1 MLLSRTHQCGRVF
14 WQHSIPCPLAC
25 LHDKLSV
32 HYLLEAKRLQSH
44 LALPDIAL
52 PALTGGAKDL
62 HHFRLL
68 QRRFIVYRPK
78 KAVGHFCS
86 APTGPSHPSTHSGQP
101 FGPAESAQA
110 GQTVTAEPGASVS
123 QGQC

>member
-1 MLLSRTHQCGRVF
+1 MAE
-14 WQHSIPCPLAC
+14 HSNSTASMYFPSAC
-25 LHDKLSV
+25 LHDKLIFHCLPYV
-32 HYLLEAKRLQSH
+32 KQLQAH

-78 KAVGHFCS
+78 KAAGESCS
-86 APTGPSHPSTHSGQP
+86 NPTGPSHPSALSGQP
-101 FGPAESAQA
+101 CGPAESAQA
-110 GQTVTAEPGASVS
+110 DQTVTAEPAASVS
-123 QGQC
+123 QGQPLP